1 MTKINIRESLKHL
14 DEDTFC
20 KYDLTTLYDSC
31 VLDDKDKKLIVKMLY
46 DKEDPEVIYQKLCMY
61 FDDDEIAEIDEFMLD
76 TPTQGKYE
84 SIIKKCVDKLSETYK
99 DVKYND
105 VANQLEF
112 TDGNQQFAIGLC
124 PFTDIDTDD
133 YELFIDYNYDTPCC
147 FNTEQ
152 EVLKYILNFIK
163 NKINHLD
170 DSDVQTCDDN
180 MVYTVYDIIED
191 DNRLTAKCM
200 NESTNDFKDIK
211 LGKIKTEK
219 VIELINN
226 MLNNPDYKV
235 TDAVRQKIA
244 KNSAPWGL
252 AVQMAPSVDVD
263 ATNSLLSTGDFGGE
277 VSFGESVEETFEKED
292 RVTDGDRQGTVLDS
306 DSQKVLVEWDYSE
319 TDDIEW
325 VDKST
330 LELVSETNS
339 GFLPNMEYCPA
350 CGGTRFN
357 VKTGVCIDC
366 GYNEGDWG
374 YTNTDD
380 YDDLD
385 ESKNTIVTGK
395 EARKYLDNKVN
406 NTSLEDSKG
415 YWKIQKDL
423 ASGGDLTIVADI
435 DDIPRGYKYRFSFD
449 DINTGTTLNMD
460 AYSDYLNWY
469 IVDYLSDV
477 KLEESVSGRYVWF
490 SYNDI
495 KDVKPKLQ
503 QVIDA
508 YNDKYPDY
516 DNPLTGIKNIKFA
529 GRSYPEK
536 ELHYIVTDIDGKQFW
551 AVVGNVSKDML
562 DTIQESLEEND
573 EDGWGDRVEQIL
585 EPTIRKV
592 EDLAYEVRNTVRGAN
607 TGCDTTDELADYVDE
622 VIEDLKDVNS
632 SLRHE
637 AEEIDESHEDG
648 WAEEDINL
656 HKSIDWE
663 SRNYMDFPVTTDSF
677 VGEAILYGEGKD
689 KLKNVKMIK
698 YLVANPFYPPYYA
711 PKENPFK
718 EYSNVVG
725 PMYDGRKHGSYQIH
739 NRYET
744 QELYDTL
751 FESTVNNDKSK
762 IKMFDCPRCHN
773 KTLVD
778 IDNYVTRNADVDY
791 HDKFVCEECGAELL
805 SEPQFDGTITFI
817 TESLQEEWNTEWDN
831 IGIEIEKAAR
841 KQHIGVDFINTDSS
855 VMGAFTATFEIN
867 NGDWKHDHLAF
878 DSVVK
883 KYLANNEKYALWK
896 IDTNQIGS
904 SDDDS
909 YSAEHVA
916 FIVPKNK
923 IELLNNMKGLFAE
936 SINSANLTDCPACG
950 DTSFDTRR
958 GRCTKCNYKEE
969 LDKSKSI
976 KESSDS
982 EYWYFTKHG
991 VQPGSIPNNIYVLEI
1006 KDTPDGT
1013 YFKGNR
1019 VLTTKELQDY
1029 EIKEKSP
1036 ELIES
1041 NNEDMQDKVKF
1052 SYAVIEFV
1060 EGGNEDS
1067 FKKKRVTNAYK
1078 NQTKFTDLDK
1088 LGDLIYDADADV
1100 RVLSDGYGYDKCYV
1114 DVYGEINGESV
1125 KYHGIRYDLG
1135 DGLPRSEHLSNSDIP
1150 EIEDVLTKEYLE
1162 RKQLGE
1168 SVSDITL
1175 DMWYNDD
1182 VKDVDKIDVQF
1193 YDNDTT
1199 YRGNLYIGNKM
1210 VGDYSTKDSVALE
1223 KQFPQFNWSKFW
1235 DSQDLEESTS
1245 NKITDQYGNTYD
1257 KETDLYFPNID
1268 TIAQGPTKIYYWDY
1282 SDPNACYP
1290 DWEEKEVKV
1299 DVEISVD
1306 TEELIQF
1313 FLENAH
1319 ELEQFV
1325 DKDGEFDEKSATKY
1339 VVDNLDELIEKYE
1352 SGLKDYFSTKIDEKA
1367 QEEAS
1372 DYFFESLKPYQKEEF
1387 KKQLQDDLYD
1397 SMIELF
1403 KTPDWG
1409 YENIKEI
1416 DDFINPIVEIED
1428 YKGDYDNDIK
1438 VELRAE
1444 VNYRE
1449 LEDVCDT
1456 LDKVVRKYDKNAY
1469 FEPVQPGIAVAYLKF
1484 PKKLKEDFEDD
1495 EIVTGEQE
1503 FDSAATSIN
1512 SNKLPA
1518 IYSMVDFTPGEVVI
1532 DFGGGKFD
1540 NAVNYL
1546 KDKDV
1551 TLLVYDPYN
1560 RSAEHNKEVLR
1571 VIRENGGADA
1581 AINSNV
1587 LNVIKEPEA
1596 RQQVLKNIKKLV
1608 KPGAPIYITVYEGSG
1623 KGNEGPTK
1631 AGYQLNRKTS
1641 GYIDEISQIFPNVKR
1656 RGRLITA
1663 INESFSSSGLR
1674 QANIDAID
1682 YFTEFEDIY
1691 TFPKGKFLATDWKEL
1706 RDGVAMG
1713 MDDDL
1718 EIAEGIMEYLQKEI
1732 DFNNKHK
1739 EIYEDDPQA
1748 ELTLEVYNK
1757 VKKEYERAVSKLG
1770 LSETLSDR
1778 IKNNEL
1784 DYDEEIDAYF
1794 AEEDNIYVQFQDRQT
1809 NTYQA
1814 TKNSEKGL
1822 QIFDKQPRVSSNTW
1836 GRIWKDGKLV
1846 KSFEGP
1852 KYKVRADVIKYLDD
1866 NNKSEVLE
1874 ETSYGGAF
1882 DIEDDQY
1889 FTKEDIMDLA
1899 DEVCERLYKEV
1910 HETFDVSDLYME
1922 GNTLHMEL
1930 ESDSCVV
1937 YTDVKIDMRK
1947 IRKPLDIMKYALP
1960 ITNKLLKEIKEQLS
1974 M

>member
-61 FDDDEIAEIDEFMLD
+61 FDDDEIADIDEFMLD

-170 DSDVQTCDDN
+170 DSDAQTCDDN

-252 AVQMAPSVDVD
+252 AVQMTPSVDID

-395 EARKYLDNKVN
+395 EAEKYLWNKIEN
-406 NTSLEDSKG
+406 LKDIKG
-415 YWKIQKDL
+415 YWEIKDDFIN
-423 ASGGDLTIVADI
+423 GGNITVVKDVSDV
-435 DDIPRGYKYRFSFD
+435 PNGYKYRFSFLD
-449 DINTGTTLNMD
+449 DMGSIPVEMD
-460 AYSDYLNWY
+460 AYNNDLDWY

-477 KLEESVSGRYVWF
+477 KLEESVSRRYVWF
-490 SYNDI
+490 DYNDI
-495 KDVKPKLQ
+495 KDVKPKPQ

-508 YNDKYPDY
+508 YNHKYPDY
-516 DNPLTGIKNIKFA
+516 DNPVTGIKEIEFV
-529 GRSYPEK
+529 GRNYPEK
-536 ELHYIVTDIDGKQFW
+536 EIHYIVTDNEGNQFR
-551 AVVGNVSKDML
+551 AVVGNLSK
-562 DTIQESLEEND
+562 
-573 EDGWGDRVEQIL
+573 
-585 EPTIRKV
+585 
-592 EDLAYEVRNTVRGAN
+592 
-607 TGCDTTDELADYVDE
+607 
-622 VIEDLKDVNS
+622 
-632 SLRHE
+632 
-637 AEEIDESHEDG
+637 
-648 WAEEDINL
+648 
-656 HKSIDWE
+656 
-663 SRNYMDFPVTTDSF
+663 
-677 VGEAILYGEGKD
+677 
-689 KLKNVKMIK
+689 
-698 YLVANPFYPPYYA
+698 
-711 PKENPFK
+711 
-718 EYSNVVG
+718 
-725 PMYDGRKHGSYQIH
+725 
-739 NRYET
+739 
-744 QELYDTL
+744 
-751 FESTVNNDKSK
+751 
-762 IKMFDCPRCHN
+762 
-773 KTLVD
+773 
-778 IDNYVTRNADVDY
+778 
-791 HDKFVCEECGAELL
+791 
-805 SEPQFDGTITFI
+805 
-817 TESLQEEWNTEWDN
+817 
-831 IGIEIEKAAR
+831 
-841 KQHIGVDFINTDSS
+841 
-855 VMGAFTATFEIN
+855 EIN
-867 NGDWKHDHLAF
+867 
-878 DSVVK
+878 
-883 KYLANNEKYALWK
+883 
-896 IDTNQIGS
+896 
-904 SDDDS
+904 
-909 YSAEHVA
+909 
-916 FIVPKNK
+916 
-923 IELLNNMKGLFAE
+923 
-936 SINSANLTDCPACG
+936 
-950 DTSFDTRR
+950 
-958 GRCTKCNYKEE
+958 
-969 LDKSKSI
+969 
-976 KESSDS
+976 ESSDS

-991 VQPGSIPNNIYVLEI
+991 VQPGSIPNNIHVLEI
-1006 KDTPDGT
+1006 KDTPNGT
-1013 YFKGNR
+1013 YFKGDR

-1036 ELIES
+1036 EMKES
-1041 NNEDMQDKVKF
+1041 KSIK
-1052 SYAVIEFV
+1052 
-1060 EGGNEDS
+1060 EG
-1067 FKKKRVTNAYK
+1067 
-1078 NQTKFTDLDK
+1078 L
-1088 LGDLIYDADADV
+1088 
-1100 RVLSDGYGYDKCYV
+1100 
-1114 DVYGEINGESV
+1114 
-1125 KYHGIRYDLG
+1125 
-1135 DGLPRSEHLSNSDIP
+1135 
-1150 EIEDVLTKEYLE
+1150 
-1162 RKQLGE
+1162 
-1168 SVSDITL
+1168 
-1175 DMWYNDD
+1175 
-1182 VKDVDKIDVQF
+1182 
-1193 YDNDTT
+1193 
-1199 YRGNLYIGNKM
+1199 
-1210 VGDYSTKDSVALE
+1210 
-1223 KQFPQFNWSKFW
+1223 
-1235 DSQDLEESTS
+1235 
-1245 NKITDQYGNTYD
+1245 
-1257 KETDLYFPNID
+1257 
-1268 TIAQGPTKIYYWDY
+1268 
-1282 SDPNACYP
+1282 
-1290 DWEEKEVKV
+1290 
-1299 DVEISVD
+1299 
-1306 TEELIQF
+1306 
-1313 FLENAH
+1313 
-1319 ELEQFV
+1319 
-1325 DKDGEFDEKSATKY
+1325 
-1339 VVDNLDELIEKYE
+1339 
-1352 SGLKDYFSTKIDEKA
+1352 
-1367 QEEAS
+1367 
-1372 DYFFESLKPYQKEEF
+1372 KEEF
-1387 KKQLQDDLYD
+1387 KKQLQDELYD
-1397 SMIELF
+1397 KFIDLAR
-1403 KTPDWG
+1403 TPDWG

-1518 IYSMVDFTPGEVVI
+1518 VYSMVDFTPGQVVI
-1532 DFGGGKFD
+1532 DFGGGRFD

-1641 GYIDEISQIFPNVKR
+1641 GYIDEISQVFPNVKR
-1656 RGRLITA
+1656 KGKLITA